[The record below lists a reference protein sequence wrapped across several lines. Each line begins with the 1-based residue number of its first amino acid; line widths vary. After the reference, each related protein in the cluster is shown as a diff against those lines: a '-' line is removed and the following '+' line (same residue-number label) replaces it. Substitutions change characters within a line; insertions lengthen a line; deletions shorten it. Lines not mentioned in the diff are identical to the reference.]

1 LGLVFESIFGST
13 AGIRAVDTVSR
24 ADFGL
29 LAGLPFLPSPSTQ
42 YRFLQSVSVQSALDF
57 QTALGQRLV
66 ALGHVTPGHPVN
78 VDAHNM
84 KTYSRKAMKHAFIT
98 QEDRYGKAIRTFSTQ
113 DQASKKPLIAL
124 AAYSGTTVSQIPCR
138 LASLTRDV
146 LGRDFL
152 LVADNEW
159 YCGQLIQELHTQYG
173 VAVLTPVKSSP
184 KRLVEFDAV
193 PLEHYDQTVWG
204 NVAAVY
210 TTMTDFNGP
219 LRMLLKKRRDGK
231 YFALITPACDM
242 TADTAMPT
250 YTKRWRIEN
259 FFAENAFLGMDHLP
273 SLHLNAIQTM
283 LSLRLL
289 AFHVVDNFRHDL
301 GPAYQ
306 KKTPQLIHR
315 EFVDGVQGRVQGRG
329 TIIEV
334 NIYGFEHE
342 AAAAAILTNLDTKL
356 DSAGV
361 DPRIPWLGNRRLRFT
376 FH

>member
-1 LGLVFESIFGST
+1 LGLVFESIFGYT

-273 SLHLNAIQTM
+273 SLNLNAIQTM

-315 EFVDGVQGRVQGRG
+315 EFVDGVQGRVQLRG
-329 TIIEV
+329 DIIEV
-334 NIYGFEHE
+334 RIYGFEHE
-342 AAAAAILTNLDTKL
+342 AAASAILTNLDTKL
-356 DSAGV
+356 ENAGV
-361 DPRIPWLGNRRLRFT
+361 DPRIPWLGHRRLRFT